1 MRLAICGI
9 SHESNSFST
18 MRTELGNFHVLR
30 GEEMLREEFW
40 GSFEGVEWVP
50 TLVAGASPHG
60 LVSKDTY
67 LKLKEELINRLSD
80 NLPVDGVYMSLHGA
94 MEVEGIGDGESDLV
108 GNVREVVGP
117 DVPITASLDLHGNI
131 APAFAE
137 ATNVL
142 TAMRTSPHV
151 DGYETRKRAVEHL
164 IRCVK
169 EGIRPANVLIKLPLL
184 LPGEFTVTEIEPTRS
199 LYAKLWD
206 IESEEGILDASIL
219 IGCAW
224 TDSPYTSVSVI
235 VVVEDDRQRAY
246 ERAKTLA
253 GEIWERR
260 EEFGTEVE
268 TAPVEE
274 SVRRAMREQIR
285 PVVISDSGDNVT
297 AGGAGDT
304 TVFLEKLLEAGA
316 TDAVVAGITDPEA
329 VNICTQAA
337 AGSEITLKVGGKLDR
352 INGYPLEVTGLVEH
366 VDPPSLAVLRL
377 GGVRVILISE
387 RRAFSELRSF
397 ERTRINPLEQRIIV
411 VKIGLLFSEIRDI
424 ARKAIMA
431 LSPGFTSLSLEKLP
445 YKRIKR
451 PIFPLDRDCEF

>member
-9 SHESNSFST
+9 RHESNSFST
-18 MRTELGNFHVLR
+18 MRTELENFHVLR
-30 GEEMLREEFW
+30 GEDIFRDKFW
-40 GSFEGVEWVP
+40 ASFEGVEWVP

-60 LVSKDTY
+60 LVSKDAY

-80 NLPVDGVYMSLHGA
+80 GLPVDGVYMSLHGA
-94 MEVEGIGDGESDLV
+94 MEVEDIGDGESDLA
-108 GNVREVVGP
+108 GSVREVVGP

-151 DGYETRKRAVEHL
+151 DGYETRERAVEHL
-164 IRCVK
+164 VRCVK
-169 EGIRPANVLIKLPLL
+169 EGIRPVNVLIKLPLL

-206 IESEEGILDASIL
+206 VESEEGILDASIL

-235 VVVEDDRQRAY
+235 VVAEDDRQKAY
-246 ERAKTLA
+246 EHAKALA

-268 TAPVEE
+268 TASVEE
-274 SVRRAMREQIR
+274 AISRAMREQVR

-304 TVFLEKLLEAGA
+304 TIFLEKLLEAGA

-329 VNICTQAA
+329 VNLCAQAG
-337 AGSEITLKVGGKLDR
+337 AGSEMTLKIGGKLDS
-352 INGYPLEVTGLVEH
+352 INGRPLEVTGILEH
-366 VDPPSLAVLRL
+366 IDPPSHAVLRI
-377 GGVRVILISE
+377 GGVRVILASE

-397 ERTRINPLEQRIIV
+397 KRAGINPLEQQIIV

-431 LSPGFTSLSLEKLP
+431 LSPGFTSLMLEKLP

-451 PIFPLDRDCEF
+451 PIFPLDKDTEF

>member
-1 MRLAICGI
+1 MRLGICGI
-9 SHESNSFST
+9 RHESNSFST
-18 MRTELGNFHVLR
+18 MRTELENFHVLR
-30 GEEMLREEFW
+30 GEEILREEFW
-40 GSFEGVEWVP
+40 NSFEGVEWVP
-50 TLVAGASPHG
+50 TLVARASPHG
-60 LVSKDTY
+60 LVSKGAY
-67 LKLKEELINRLSD
+67 LKLKDELINQLSD
-80 NLPVDGVYMSLHGA
+80 DLPVDGVYMSLHGA

-108 GNVREVVGP
+108 GSVREIVGS

-137 ATNVL
+137 STNAL

-151 DGYETRKRAVEHL
+151 DGYDTRKRAVEHL
-164 IRCVK
+164 IRCVR

-206 IESEEGILDASIL
+206 IESEAGILDASIL

-235 VVVEDDRQRAY
+235 VVAEDDRQMAYQRANS
-246 ERAKTLA
+246 LA
-253 GEIWERR
+253 HEVWERR
-260 EEFGTEVE
+260 EEFGTEVD
-268 TAPVEE
+268 TVSVEE
-274 SVRRAMREQIR
+274 AISKAMREQVR

-304 TVFLEKLLEAGA
+304 TIFLEKLLEAKA
-316 TDAVVAGITDPEA
+316 NDAVVAGITDPEA
-329 VNICTQAA
+329 VNLCAQAG
-337 AGSEITLKVGGKLDR
+337 AGSEVTLKLGGKLDR
-352 INGYPLEVTGLVEH
+352 INGHPLEVTGIVEH
-366 VDPPSLAVLRL
+366 TDPPSLAVLRI
-377 GGVRVILISE
+377 GGVKVILISE

-397 ERTRINPLEQRIIV
+397 ERAGINPLEQRIIV
-411 VKIGLLFSEIRDI
+411 VKVGLLFSEIRDI

-431 LSPGFTSLSLEKLP
+431 LSPGFTSLMLEELP

-451 PIFPLDRDCEF
+451 PIFPLDKGTEF

>member
-1 MRLAICGI
+1 
-9 SHESNSFST
+9 
-18 MRTELGNFHVLR
+18 MRTELGNFRVLR
-30 GEEMLREEFW
+30 GEEMLRDDFW
-40 GSFEGVEWVP
+40 KSFEGVEWVP

-67 LKLKEELINRLSD
+67 LKLKEELINRLSG

-108 GNVREVVGP
+108 KGVREVVGS
-117 DVPITASLDLHGNI
+117 DIPITASLDLHGNI

-164 IRCVK
+164 IRCVE

-199 LYAKLWD
+199 LYAKLWN
-206 IESEEGILDASIL
+206 IESEGGILDASIL

-235 VVVEDDRQRAY
+235 VVAEDDKQKAYKRANS
-246 ERAKTLA
+246 LA
-253 GEIWERR
+253 REIWERR
-260 EEFGTEVE
+260 EKFGTEVE
-268 TAPVEE
+268 TASVEE
-274 SVRRAMREQIR
+274 AIRKAMREQVR

-304 TVFLEKLLEAGA
+304 TIFLENLVEAGA

-329 VNICTQAA
+329 VDLCAQAG
-337 AGSEITLKVGGKLDR
+337 AGSEITLNVGGKLDR
-352 INGYPLEVTGLVEH
+352 INGYPLELTGIVEH
-366 VDPPSLAVLRL
+366 VDPPSLTVLRI

-397 ERTRINPLEQRIIV
+397 ERAGVNPLEQRIIV
-411 VKIGLLFSEIRDI
+411 VKVGLLFSEIRDI

-431 LSPGFTSLSLEKLP
+431 LSPGFTSLMLEKLP

-451 PIFPLDRDCEF
+451 PVFPLDRDTEF

>member
-1 MRLAICGI
+1 MRLGICGI
-9 SHESNSFST
+9 RHESNSFST

-30 GEEMLREEFW
+30 GEEILRDEFW
-40 GSFEGVEWVP
+40 ASFEGVEWVP
-50 TLVAGASPHG
+50 TLVARASPHG
-60 LVSKDTY
+60 LVSKDAY
-67 LKLKEELINRLSD
+67 LELKEELINQLSD
-80 NLPVDGVYMSLHGA
+80 GLPVDGVYMSLHGA
-94 MEVEGIGDGESDLV
+94 MEVEDIGDGESDLV
-108 GNVREVVGP
+108 KGVREVVGP

-137 ATNVL
+137 FTNVL

-151 DGYETRKRAVEHL
+151 DGYETRERAVEHL
-164 IRCVK
+164 VRCVK
-169 EGIRPANVLIKLPLL
+169 EGIRPVNVLIKLPLL

-235 VVVEDDRQRAY
+235 VVAESDRQMAY
-246 ERAKTLA
+246 ERARILA
-253 GEIWERR
+253 GEIWEKR

-268 TAPVEE
+268 TASVEE
-274 SVRRAMREQIR
+274 AISKAMRKQVR

-316 TDAVVAGITDPEA
+316 NDAVVAGITDPEA
-329 VNICTQAA
+329 VNMCAQAGV
-337 AGSEITLKVGGKLDR
+337 GSEITLKVGGKLDR
-352 INGYPLEVTGLVEH
+352 INGYPLEVTGIVEH
-366 VDPPSLAVLRL
+366 IDPPSLAVLRI
-377 GGVRVILISE
+377 GGVRVILASE

-397 ERTRINPLEQRIIV
+397 ERAGIHPLEQRIIV
-411 VKIGLLFSEIRDI
+411 VKVGLLFSEIRDM

-431 LSPGFTSLSLEKLP
+431 LSPGFTSLMLEELP

-451 PIFPLDRDCEF
+451 PIFPLDKDTEF

>member
-9 SHESNSFST
+9 RHESNSFST
-18 MRTELGNFHVLR
+18 MRTELGNFRVLR
-30 GEEMLREEFW
+30 GEEMLRDEFW
-40 GSFEGVEWVP
+40 NSFEGVEWVP

-108 GNVREVVGP
+108 KGVREVVGS
-117 DVPITASLDLHGNI
+117 DIPITASLDLHGNI

-142 TAMRTSPHV
+142 TAMRTSPHM

-235 VVVEDDRQRAY
+235 VVAENERQMAH

-253 GEIWERR
+253 GEIWDRR

-268 TAPVEE
+268 TASVEE
-274 SVRRAMREQIR
+274 AISKAMREQVR

-304 TVFLEKLLEAGA
+304 TIFLEKLLKADA
-316 TDAVVAGITDPEA
+316 TEAVVAGITDPEA
-329 VNICTQAA
+329 VDLCAQAG
-337 AGSEITLKVGGKLDR
+337 AGCKITLNVGGKLDR
-352 INGYPLEVTGLVEH
+352 INGHPLELTGLVEH
-366 VDPPSLAVLRL
+366 IDPPSLAVLRI

-387 RRAFSELRSF
+387 RRAFSEIRSF
-397 ERTRINPLEQRIIV
+397 ERAGINPLEQRVIV
-411 VKIGLLFSEIRDI
+411 VKVGLLFSEIRDI

-431 LSPGFTSLSLEKLP
+431 LSPGFTSLMLEKLP

-451 PIFPLDRDCEF
+451 PVFPLDKDTEF